1 MRCNCNISSIQKLPA
16 GSMADGQDYFLILLV
31 LSVLLNFIFPVPA
44 FLSPPSTFSGF
55 LIIGFG
61 LVLALWSRS
70 LFLRNSTTL
79 QLSEEPTS
87 LVTTGPF
94 RLSRNPIYLGMASI
108 LSGVAVLQ
116 GTLVA
121 LIFPVLFITLIEF
134 FIIPG
139 EERKLENLFGES
151 YREYKKAFE
160 GGYNTAWFL
169 YAAYTMV

>member
-1 MRCNCNISSIQKLPA
+1 
-16 GSMADGQDYFLILLV
+16 MADGQDYFLILLI

-44 FLSPPSTFSGF
+44 FLSPPFTYFGF

-61 LVLALWSRS
+61 FVMALWSRS
-70 LFLRNSTTL
+70 LFLKNSTTL

-87 LVTTGPF
+87 LVTSGPF

-108 LSGVAVLQ
+108 LLGVAVLM

-121 LIFPVLFITLIEF
+121 LAFPVLFVMLIEF

-139 EERKLENLFGES
+139 EERLLEKIFGEP
-151 YREYKKAFE
+151 YREYKK
-160 GGYNTAWFL
+160 NVRRWI
-169 YAAYTMV
+169 